1 MDVKIADSWKVVLKD
16 EFSKPYFEKLVEFVK
31 DEKSKFTIYPPG
43 SSIFSAFEQT
53 ALQEVKVVILGQDP
67 YHGENQAH
75 GLCFSVLKGIEVP
88 PSLRNIYKEI
98 NSDLGFEIPNH
109 GDLTAWAKQGVL
121 LLNATLTVRANQAG
135 SHQGKGWEIFT
146 DKVIESVSENCENV
160 VFLLWGNYARSK
172 KTLIDTNR
180 HKILEAPHPSPLS
193 CHRGFFN
200 CKHFSKANEYLK
212 LHNKST
218 IDWSNL

>member
-16 EFSKPYFEKLVEFVK
+16 EFSKPYFEKLVEFIK

-53 ALQEVKVVILGQDP
+53 SLQNVKVVILGQDP

-98 NSDLGFEIPNH
+98 NSDLGFDIPKH

-146 DKVIESVSENCENV
+146 DKVIELVSEKCENV

-172 KTLIDTNR
+172 KALIDSNR

-193 CHRGFFN
+193 SHRGFFG
-200 CKHFSKANEYLK
+200 CKHFSKTNEYLK
-212 LHNKST
+212 LHNKNI
-218 IDWSNL
+218 IDWSNT